1 MSRFD
6 LSSFLSRKSICLTSD
21 TLLVFCFQPT
31 TRQALMQDLRKS
43 ETRKSLKRV
52 QMPSEPPN
60 LPLPTAPD
68 RPSSP
73 RRPPPELRPS
83 SPRTLPAR
91 IGAGS
96 RSPLLPKKA
105 NSEDHSQNG
114 LRLSEFELKPPDKPL
129 PPAPRKSPLPKRKI
143 SSPATQSRTRDVTV
157 QLILTR
163 SIRVNSSASAYDLLR
178 AAADTFNMPENSF
191 GLW

>member
-21 TLLVFCFQPT
+21 TLLVFCFQAT

-60 LPLPTAPD
+60 RTLPTALD
-68 RPSSP
+68 RLSSP

-96 RSPLLPKKA
+96 RSPLLPRKA
-105 NSEDHSQNG
+105 NSAEQNG

-129 PPAPRKSPLPKRKI
+129 PPAPKKSPLPQRKI
-143 SSPATQSRTRDVTV
+143 SATQSRTRDVTV

>member
-1 MSRFD
+1 M
-6 LSSFLSRKSICLTSD
+6 
-21 TLLVFCFQPT
+21 FCFQAT

-43 ETRKSLKRV
+43 DTRKSLKRV
-52 QMPSEPPN
+52 QMPSEPPSR
-60 LPLPTAPD
+60 PLPAASD

-91 IGAGS
+91 IGAES
-96 RSPLLPKKA
+96 RSPLLPRKK
-105 NSEDHSQNG
+105 NSEDYPHSG
-114 LRLSEFELKPPDKPL
+114 MRLSGFELKPPDKPL
-129 PPAPRKSPLPKRKI
+129 PPAPKKSPLPQRKI
-143 SSPATQSRTRDVTV
+143 SSSSRTRDVTF

-163 SIRVNSSASAYDLLR
+163 SVKVSSSASAYDLLR
-178 AAADTFNMPENSF
+178 AAAETFKMPENSL

>member
-1 MSRFD
+1 M
-6 LSSFLSRKSICLTSD
+6 
-21 TLLVFCFQPT
+21 FCFQAT

-43 ETRKSLKRV
+43 DTRKSLKRV
-52 QMPSEPPN
+52 QMPSEPPS
-60 LPLPTAPD
+60 LPLPTATD

-91 IGAGS
+91 LGAES
-96 RSPLLPKKA
+96 RSPLLPRKK
-105 NSEDHSQNG
+105 NSEDNSQSG
-114 LRLSEFELKPPDKPL
+114 QRLSGFELKPPDKPL
-129 PPAPRKSPLPKRKI
+129 PPAPKKSPLPQRKV
-143 SSPATQSRTRDVTV
+143 SQSKTRDVTV

-163 SIRVNSSASAYDLLR
+163 SIKVNSSASAYDLLH
-178 AAADTFNMPENSF
+178 AAAEKFNMPENSF